1 MSSLSCEAGVCSKPS
16 PMHTAVGVHRLR
28 GEAPWRKKVR
38 QYFSTR
44 GQHYGFVDRVFSGVM
59 ARSPSE
65 LCYHTFTRGG
75 SGLAIGVPSP
85 PCGGRLRPPT
95 LSSYGVLGAPP
106 LVGTAFIYRCSEGLA
121 VGAGV
126 PPVSHSRPWSSAC
139 GCRDACVA
147 TPQREVQGP
156 AVLAHDCL
164 WACTIVLARHRLSYD
179 AVLALSG

>member
-1 MSSLSCEAGVCSKPS
+1 MSSLSCEAGACSKPS

-28 GEAPWRKKVR
+28 GEAPWRTKVR

-44 GQHYGFVDRVFSGVM
+44 GQHYGYVGRVCSGVM
-59 ARSPSE
+59 ARSPFE

-106 LVGTAFIYRCSEGLA
+106 NPLPLLAKGGSVEGL
-121 VGAGV
+121 GL
-126 PPVSHSRPWSSAC
+126 RRFWSM
-139 GCRDACVA
+139 V
-147 TPQREVQGP
+147 GP
-156 AVLAHDCL
+156 ALSDIQRVVWLR
-164 WACTIVLARHRLSYD
+164 WRTICRIFAPRNS
-179 AVLALSG
+179 A